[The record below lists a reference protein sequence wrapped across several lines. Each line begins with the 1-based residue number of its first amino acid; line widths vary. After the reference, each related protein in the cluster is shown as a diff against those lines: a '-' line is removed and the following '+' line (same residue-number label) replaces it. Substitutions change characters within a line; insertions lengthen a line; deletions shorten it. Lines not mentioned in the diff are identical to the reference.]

1 MIMNCQKYSIL
12 FMFCIKI
19 KKEEKPSLGILPP
32 INPGTRTDRTES
44 TDGQDTD
51 YSLTEICL
59 RSA

>member
-1 MIMNCQKYSIL
+1 MDCQKDSIL

-32 INPGTRTDRTES
+32 NKPGTRTDRTES

-51 YSLTEICL
+51 YSLTGI
-59 RSA
+59 